1 MIYRVTVTE
10 NVYCKQNGIEFAG
23 TQVHTSVGVS

>member
-1 MIYRVTVTE
+1 MIYRVTVME
-10 NVYCKQNGIEFAG
+10 NVYGKQSGIEFAG